1 MKTLEPS
8 KIRNVSFVS
17 HSGAGKTSLVESMLF
32 VSKTIDKK
40 GSTDK
45 GNTVS
50 DFEPEEVKRHISI
63 STSLIPIFW
72 KDYKIN
78 ILDTPG
84 FLEFFAEVRGALRVS
99 EGAVV
104 LVDASSGVEVGT
116 ERVWEFVKEEE
127 IPACFV
133 VSRMDRENANF
144 EKALS
149 SIRDFFGSDAVPLI
163 LPIGQG
169 QNFKGFINLLT
180 GEAKIFEGGN
190 VKEVDVPDSEKE
202 KFDMYRNELVEKVA
216 ENDEELLDK
225 YLNEGDLS
233 PEDIKKGLKEGI
245 KNKVIFPVLVSS
257 SVSDMGTEEIL
268 DFIIDEFPP
277 PYLDE
282 KRYGKK
288 PNSDEVVVDSI
299 DPEKPFS
306 GLVFKTFTDPF
317 VGRINFVKV
326 YTGKLTSDMKVLNI
340 DKDKEERV
348 SNLFFIR
355 GKNQEKTDKIL
366 AGDMGVIAKLN
377 HTLTGDTLCDSNF
390 KVKYDWLK
398 YPEPVLSYAVEPKRK
413 EDEDRLSTAIFRLTA
428 DDPTFIVERNDVTKQ
443 LLIKGMGATH
453 LQVMVEKLARKF
465 GVEVTLGKP
474 EIAYKETIKGT
485 AKAEGKYKKQT
496 GGHGQYGHCFIEI
509 SPLERG
515 KEFEFVDKIFGGAIP
530 KQYIPAVE
538 KGIKETMKE
547 GILAGYPVVDVKV
560 VLYDGSYHPVDSSEL
575 AFKIAASMAFK
586 KAMAEAKPVLLEPV
600 LEVEIRVPESFLG
613 DIISDLNTRRGKI
626 LGMDSEKGISIIRAL
641 VPEAEMLTYGLDLA
655 SLTQGRGYF
664 TARFAKYEEV
674 PARIA
679 EEIIKR
685 RKSEEGK
692 E

>member
-1 MKTLEPS
+1 
-8 KIRNVSFVS
+8 
-17 HSGAGKTSLVESMLF
+17 
-32 VSKTIDKK
+32 
-40 GSTDK
+40 
-45 GNTVS
+45 
-50 DFEPEEVKRHISI
+50 
-63 STSLIPIFW
+63 
-72 KDYKIN
+72 
-78 ILDTPG
+78 
-84 FLEFFAEVRGALRVS
+84 
-99 EGAVV
+99 
-104 LVDASSGVEVGT
+104 
-116 ERVWEFVKEEE
+116 
-127 IPACFV
+127 
-133 VSRMDRENANF
+133 
-144 EKALS
+144 
-149 SIRDFFGSDAVPLI
+149 
-163 LPIGQG
+163 
-169 QNFKGFINLLT
+169 
-180 GEAKIFEGGN
+180 
-190 VKEVDVPDSEKE
+190 
-202 KFDMYRNELVEKVA
+202 
-216 ENDEELLDK
+216 
-225 YLNEGDLS
+225 
-233 PEDIKKGLKEGI
+233 
-245 KNKVIFPVLVSS
+245 
-257 SVSDMGTEEIL
+257 
-268 DFIIDEFPP
+268 
-277 PYLDE
+277 
-282 KRYGKK
+282 
-288 PNSDEVVVDSI
+288 
-299 DPEKPFS
+299 
-306 GLVFKTFTDPF
+306 
-317 VGRINFVKV
+317 
-326 YTGKLTSDMKVLNI
+326 
-340 DKDKEERV
+340 
-348 SNLFFIR
+348 
-355 GKNQEKTDKIL
+355 
-366 AGDMGVIAKLN
+366 
-377 HTLTGDTLCDSNF
+377 TLCDSNF

-685 RKSEEGK
+685 KKSEEGK